1 MLLNLCSIFY
11 LFIHPWTRGFLP
23 EGGGKAAWGTGS
35 CWVDQRIMSCVWEK
49 KGFAAKCMH
58 KIGDFEILGPSNS
71 WNGWNTERIRPPN
84 RFGNTRDS
92 VIPFCRCFH
101 FLRDT
106 HTHCGP
112 FKLIKKFFNFLSKT
126 PPIHALDCW
135 VSWLVGRLFINRIPP
150 APHRRL
156 VSRLSRPPPP
166 PDWAAWEG
174 QLGGR

>member
-1 MLLNLCSIFY
+1 MQVRLFKEKNLFSKMLLNLCSIFY

-92 VIPFCRCFH
+92 VIPFLPMFPRST
-101 FLRDT
+101 FLGT
-106 HTHCGP
+106 PTPIVGHLNWS
-112 FKLIKKFFNFLSKT
+112 KNSLIFCLKH
-126 PPIHALDCW
+126 PPYMH
-135 VSWLVGRLFINRIPP
+135 
-150 APHRRL
+150 
-156 VSRLSRPPPP
+156 
-166 PDWAAWEG
+166 
-174 QLGGR
+174 